1 MECINNGG
9 YLVSISSKE
18 ENDAVWS
25 YVKSKNIGC
34 VWIGLYNNGTK
45 DAPVWNWANGES
57 VGYTDWRDSQPDHK
71 YVHNEYEGYAGMG
84 WRGTEQWDDFDSRA
98 NDIRG
103 YVCEWDNSD
112 IPLAKAVDFEKIE
125 PFEMSKFE
133 DVYNFADY
141 ATPIVSEDGE
151 YRGLFKVEIKERG
164 LLYFSNYSSREC
176 NGMWY
181 DYYPLGVYAYKSQ
194 NMLSTLKEQGRW
206 QEDLNGSVYTSK
218 YDFLY
223 YVMPGTYYIEIKT
236 LKKGD
241 KNLVFAGF
249 LPDSKVLK
257 IENIEVLDS
266 GKALIKFND
275 IGAYSKAYIAEGE
288 MINPEWGTSSEWV
301 SIYQSNYDNTG
312 LSDNTFEVNGNGT
325 YTLYVSKTITP
336 HNNLA
341 ATGDWTKTPL
351 MVTFTVEKAE
361 VPAKK
366 VKLNKTKLSMKIG
379 DSKKLTA
386 KITPEN
392 VTDTTIKW
400 KSSNKKVAT
409 VDKNGK
415 VTAKKKGTCVI
426 TAVTSNG
433 KKAKCK
439 ITVKK

>member
-1 MECINNGG
+1 MSKIFKTSIGALIAL
-9 YLVSISSKE
+9 LVLILIDVKVKAE
-18 ENDAVWS
+18 EFVN
-25 YVKSKNIGC
+25 
-34 VWIGLYNNGTK
+34 
-45 DAPVWNWANGES
+45 
-57 VGYTDWRDSQPDHK
+57 
-71 YVHNEYEGYAGMG
+71 
-84 WRGTEQWDDFDSRA
+84 
-98 NDIRG
+98 
-103 YVCEWDNSD
+103 
-112 IPLAKAVDFEKIE
+112 IE
-125 PFEMSKFE
+125 PYELKKFDE
-133 DVYNFADY
+133 IYDFADS
-141 ATPIVSEDGE
+141 ATPIVSVDDE
-151 YRGLFKVEIKERG
+151 YRGMFKVEIKERG
-164 LLYFSNYSSREC
+164 LLYFSNYSSRQC
-176 NGMWY
+176 NGMW
-181 DYYPLGVYAYKSQ
+181 DGWTDPYYPLGIYAYKSK
-194 NMLSTLKEQGRW
+194 NMLSTINQQGRW
-206 QEDLNGSVYTSK
+206 QERLNGSTYTSK

-266 GKALIKFND
+266 GKALVKFND
-275 IGAYSKAYIAEGE
+275 IGTYSKAYITDGD
-288 MINPEWGTSSEWV
+288 MIDPEWATSSAWM
-301 SIYQSNYDNTG
+301 SIYQSNYDSTE
-312 LSDNTFEVNGNGT
+312 LVDNTFEVNGNGT

-351 MVTFTVEKAE
+351 MVTFTVEKVE

-366 VKLNKTKLSMKIG
+366 VKLNKTKLSMNIG
-379 DSKKLTA
+379 ESKKLTA

-400 KSSNKKVAT
+400 KTSNKKVAT

-415 VTAKKKGTCVI
+415 IIAKKKGTCVI